1 MANFRVQIENLA
13 GKSSFNSAQE
23 ETDYT
28 TMLDNFLLQS
38 ARNVLDVL
46 DDSYINQ
53 NNTVTSV
60 QTSAGVDVTNKKLSK
75 VLRNG
80 VGCVEVPLEMES
92 KVQANSGSIYEPTI
106 NSPVYYIKGQTLSVS
121 TGAKLFIY
129 PIPTQSQPGEI
140 FFLAIPTSIL
150 NTASSISNF
159 PDQAEY
165 AVVLGSAVRLL
176 QHKLNNLLH
185 EDEDVELAQVVQQE
199 MAILNQMYMVELNQ
213 LNGGGINIQEQ
224 GGE

>member
-13 GKSSFNSAQE
+13 GASSFNSAQE
-23 ETDYT
+23 EADYT

-53 NNTVTSV
+53 NNIVATVNS
-60 QTSAGVDVTNKKLSK
+60 SSGYDVTNMKLSK

-92 KVQANSGSIYEPTI
+92 KVQANSKSIYEPTI
-106 NSPVYYIKGQTLSVS
+106 NSPVFYIKGQTA

-129 PIPTQSQPGEI
+129 PVPTVSEPGEL
-140 FFLAIPTSIL
+140 FFLAIPSTISNTS
-150 NTASSISNF
+150 SSISNF

-165 AVVLGSAVRLL
+165 AVVLGSAVRVI
-176 QHKLNNLLH
+176 QHKMNKLLH
-185 EDEDVELAQVVQQE
+185 DDEDVELAQVIQMELQT
-199 MAILNQMYMVELNQ
+199 LNQMYMVELAQ
-213 LNGGGINIQEQ
+213 LNGMPITKQPEGEQ
-224 GGE
+224 T

>member
-28 TMLDNFLLQS
+28 AMLDNFLLQS

-53 NNTVTSV
+53 NNIVVSITDS
-60 QTSAGVDVTNKKLSK
+60 SGYNVTNLKISK

-92 KVQANSGSIYEPTI
+92 KLELNSKSIYEPTK
-106 NSPVYYIKGQTLSVS
+106 NSPVYYIKGQTA
-121 TGAKLFIY
+121 TGAKIFIK
-129 PIPTQSQPGEI
+129 PTPTNSEPGEI
-140 FFLAIPTSIL
+140 FFLSIPSSVP
-150 NTASSISNF
+150 NTGSTISNF

-213 LNGGGINIQEQ
+213 LNGGGINIQGQE
-224 GGE
+224 GE

>member
-28 TMLDNFLLQS
+28 AMLENFLLQS

-46 DDSYINQ
+46 DDSYVNQ
-53 NNTVTSV
+53 NNIVVTVNNS
-60 QTSAGVDVTNKKLSK
+60 SGYDVTNMKLSK

-92 KVQANSGSIYEPTI
+92 KVQANSKSIYEPTK
-106 NSPVYYIKGQTLSVS
+106 NSPVYYIKGQTA
-121 TGAKLFIY
+121 TGAKIFIY
-129 PIPTQSQPGEI
+129 PVPTESETGEL
-140 FFLAIPTSIL
+140 FFLTIPSSIS
-150 NTASSISNF
+150 NTASAISNF